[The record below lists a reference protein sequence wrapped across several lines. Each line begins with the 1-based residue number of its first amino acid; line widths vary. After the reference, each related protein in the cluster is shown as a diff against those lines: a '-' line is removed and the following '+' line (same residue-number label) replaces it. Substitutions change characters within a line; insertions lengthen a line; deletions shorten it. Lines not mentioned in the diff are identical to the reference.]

1 LSVAICQPPGSTPNT
16 KAPGPGKNVGSTK
29 PQRNPP
35 IPSRTTSV
43 DPLADIAIFA
53 DETGGTLDFD
63 TPLVD
68 NTLPADIDPETAA
81 RLPSDLR
88 AAPAG
93 CENTEHDA
101 ATEMLTATRIPPK
114 EASGSLPETGTVN
127 AD

>member
-1 LSVAICQPPGSTPNT
+1 MPTTRINAKNRIAQVREKRRIDETPAESADT
-16 KAPGPGKNVGSTK
+16 IKDY
-29 PQRNPP
+29 
-35 IPSRTTSV
+35 V
-43 DPLADIAIFA
+43 DHLADIAIFA

-68 NTLPADIDPETAA
+68 NTLPADIDPEAAA

-93 CENTEHDA
+93 CENTERDA

-114 EASGSLPETGTVN
+114 GASGSLPETGTVN